1 MTYLIKIII
10 IGDPGVG
17 KTSLVK
23 QFISKKFARDYRITI
38 GTNIFTKNLTLN
50 TGETIK
56 IQLWDIAGQ
65 ERWVKMRHLYYTG
78 AHGVMMVA
86 DVTRKKTF
94 EQLVKF
100 WKTDLE
106 KYCKDISIT
115 LIANKNDLISEIRKE
130 EIEIIRNDINAS
142 YIFNT
147 SAKDGTNVDKSFD
160 VLANE
165 IVKNKLKEIK

>member
-1 MTYLIKIII
+1 MPYLIKIII

-23 QFISKKFARDYRITI
+23 QFISEKFSKDYRITI
-38 GTNIFTKNLTLN
+38 GTNIFTKKLIIK

-56 IQLWDIAGQ
+56 MQLWDIAGQ
-65 ERWVKMRHLYYTG
+65 ERWIKMRHLYYNGT
-78 AHGVMMVA
+78 HGVMMVA
-86 DVTRKKTF
+86 DLTRRKTF

-100 WKTDLE
+100 WKLDLME
-106 KYCKDISIT
+106 HCKNAPII
-115 LIANKNDLISEIRKE
+115 LIANKNDLINEITKE
-130 EIEIIRNDINAS
+130 EIDIIRKDISAS

-147 SAKDGTNVDKSFD
+147 SAKDGTNVNKSFE

-165 IVKNKLKEIK
+165 IVKNKLEEI

>member
-23 QFISKKFARDYRITI
+23 QFISEKFSRDYRITI
-38 GTNIFTKNLTLN
+38 GTNIFTQNLTLN
-50 TGETIK
+50 TGEITKLQI
-56 IQLWDIAGQ
+56 WDIAGQ
-65 ERWVKMRHLYYTG
+65 ERWVEMRHLYYKG

-86 DVTRKKTF
+86 DLTRRKTF

-100 WKTDLE
+100 WKNDLM
-106 KYCKDISIT
+106 KHCKNVPII
-115 LIANKNDLISEIRKE
+115 LIANKNDLINEIRPE
-130 EIEIIRNDINAS
+130 EIENIRKDICAS

-147 SAKDGTNVDKSFD
+147 SAKDGTNVNKSFE
-160 VLANE
+160 VLADE
-165 IVKNKLKEIK
+165 IIKNKLKEI

>member
-23 QFISKKFARDYRITI
+23 QFISEKFSRDYRITI
-38 GTNIFTKNLTLN
+38 GTNIFTQNLILN
-50 TGETIK
+50 TGGTAK
-56 IQLWDIAGQ
+56 LQLWDIAGQ
-65 ERWVKMRHLYYTG
+65 ERWVEMRHLYYNG

-86 DVTRKKTF
+86 DLTRRKTF

-100 WKTDLE
+100 WKKDLMT
-106 KYCKDISIT
+106 YCKDVPII
-115 LIANKNDLISEIRKE
+115 LIANKNDLINEIKPE
-130 EIEIIRNDINAS
+130 EIEIIRKDIGTS

-147 SAKDGTNVDKSFD
+147 SAKDGTNVNKSFE

-165 IVKNKLKEIK
+165 IVKNKLKEI